1 MKFVARLHQ
10 LRTVGRRAMATS
22 RSTRNT
28 VPVARKKA
36 SYDDAVAASRTRLRR
51 ASGQLTA
58 VIRMLDE
65 GRSCDQVITQ
75 LAAVNKAVNAA
86 AFTIIAA
93 NLEECL
99 TSRSRDSKHTA
110 EQLQKL
116 FLTLN

>member
-1 MKFVARLHQ
+1 V
-10 LRTVGRRAMATS
+10 
-22 RSTRNT
+22 STRKKT
-28 VPVARKKA
+28 SPAPLTRKPAQRTSDAGAVSAARN
-36 SYDDAVAASRTRLRR
+36 RLRR

-65 GRSCDQVITQ
+65 GKSCDQVVTQ

-99 TSRSRDSKHTA
+99 TSRSRDNKHTP

>member
-1 MKFVARLHQ
+1 
-10 LRTVGRRAMATS
+10 MAKS
-22 RSTRNT
+22 RSTRNG
-28 VPVARKKA
+28 VSVVRKKPPF
-36 SYDDAVAASRTRLRR
+36 DDAVAASRIRLRR

-65 GRSCDQVITQ
+65 GKPCDQVITQ

>member
-1 MKFVARLHQ
+1 MGRTMAKNSSARGST
-10 LRTVGRRAMATS
+10 TVS
-22 RSTRNT
+22 
-28 VPVARKKA
+28 RKKS
-36 SYDDAVAASRTRLRR
+36 SYDVAVSATRTRLRR

-65 GRSCDQVITQ
+65 GKSCDQVITQ

-99 TSRSRDSKHTA
+99 NSRSRDSKYSA

>member
-1 MKFVARLHQ
+1 
-10 LRTVGRRAMATS
+10 MAKS
-22 RSTRNT
+22 RSTRT
-28 VPVARKKA
+28 SVSVARKKL
-36 SYDDAVAASRTRLRR
+36 SHGDAVAASRTRLRR

-65 GRSCDQVITQ
+65 GKSCDQVVTQ

>member
-10 LRTVGRRAMATS
+10 QRTVGRRAMAKS
-22 RSTRNT
+22 WSTRNT
-28 VPVARKKA
+28 VTVARKKA

-65 GRSCDQVITQ
+65 GKSCDQVITQ

>member
-1 MKFVARLHQ
+1 MAKTSSAR
-10 LRTVGRRAMATS
+10 G
-22 RSTRNT
+22 STT
-28 VPVARKKA
+28 VARKKP
-36 SYDDAVAASRTRLRR
+36 SYDVAVSASRTRLRR

-65 GRSCDQVITQ
+65 GKSCDQVITQ

-99 TSRSRDSKHTA
+99 TSRSRDSKYSA

>member
-1 MKFVARLHQ
+1 VTARGKTPSV
-10 LRTVGRRAMATS
+10 RVSRKTS
-22 RSTRNT
+22 RSSSATGASLAARN
-28 VPVARKKA
+28 
-36 SYDDAVAASRTRLRR
+36 RLRR

-65 GRSCDQVITQ
+65 GKSCDQVVTQ

-93 NLEECL
+93 SLEECL
-99 TSRSRDSKHTA
+99 SGRSRDNKHTA

>member
-1 MKFVARLHQ
+1 
-10 LRTVGRRAMATS
+10 MAKS
-22 RSTRNT
+22 QSTRT
-28 VPVARKKA
+28 SATTRKK
-36 SYDDAVAASRTRLRR
+36 SSTQDSVLASRTRLRR

-58 VIRMLDE
+58 VIRMIDE
-65 GRSCDQVITQ
+65 GKSCDQIITQ
-75 LAAVNKAVNAA
+75 LGALNKAINAA

-99 TSRSRDSKHTA
+99 TSRSRDNKYTA

>member
-1 MKFVARLHQ
+1 M
-10 LRTVGRRAMATS
+10 
-22 RSTRNT
+22 STRKK
-28 VPVARKKA
+28 PSPASLARK
-36 SYDDAVAASRTRLRR
+36 STRRTSDDAAVSAARNRLRR

-65 GRSCDQVITQ
+65 GKSCDQVVTQ

-99 TSRSRDSKHTA
+99 TSRSRDNKQTA

>member
-1 MKFVARLHQ
+1 M
-10 LRTVGRRAMATS
+10 TS
-22 RSTRNT
+22 R
-28 VPVARKKA
+28 RKT
-36 SYDDAVAASRTRLRR
+36 SNDQVRVAARTRLRR
-51 ASGQLTA
+51 ASGQLAA
-58 VIRMLDE
+58 VIRMIDE
-65 GRSCDQVITQ
+65 GKSCDQVITQ

-99 TSRSRDSKHTA
+99 SNRSREGKPTS